1 MTDTAAPSPALR
13 AIRWRTHL
21 DHVLVFAII
30 IALWSLATWR
40 FGTYWVS
47 SPWAVA
53 IRFVEMVASG
63 ELIRH
68 AGYTLAEAA
77 AGTLIGGVPAVL
89 LPLLLRR
96 HPVMVAILDPFMVG
110 GYGAPKLAF
119 APLFIVWFGIGMEF
133 EDRAGGQRRVLH
145 RLFRDAQRRARA
157 RRQAGADRADLRRQR
172 TTGRTPYRPAGRDPV
187 DLRRLP
193 HRRALRHRRGRHR
206 RTDLRQPR
214 ARLPGAERR
223 DEFRH
228 HQRVRRRADGD
239 AAGAGRD
246 LADERIEARLLRWRP
261 PIDEIMETGT

>member
-1 MTDTAAPSPALR
+1 MGVAAWLQQTLLLTPSPHPPPQGGRERETEPPRVTHTNAQSERAMTDTAAPSPALR

-21 DHVLVFAII
+21 DHVLVFAVI

-77 AGTLIGGVPAVL
+77 RGHADRRRAGGAAAAAAAAASGDGRDPRSVHGRRLWRAQARIRAAVHRLVRHRHGV
-89 LPLLLRR
+89 
-96 HPVMVAILDPFMVG
+96 
-110 GYGAPKLAF
+110 
-119 APLFIVWFGIGMEF
+119 

-145 RLFRDAQRRARA
+145 RLFRDAERRARA
-157 RRQAGADRADLRRQR
+157 RRQARADGADFRRQR
-172 TTGRTPYRPAGRDPV
+172 TAGRAPYRVTRRDAV

-193 HRRALRHRRGRHR
+193 HRRALRHRRR
-206 RTDLRQPR
+206 R
-214 ARLPGAERR
+214 
-223 DEFRH
+223 
-228 HQRVRRRADGD
+228 
-239 AAGAGRD
+239 
-246 LADERIEARLLRWRP
+246 
-261 PIDEIMETGT
+261 